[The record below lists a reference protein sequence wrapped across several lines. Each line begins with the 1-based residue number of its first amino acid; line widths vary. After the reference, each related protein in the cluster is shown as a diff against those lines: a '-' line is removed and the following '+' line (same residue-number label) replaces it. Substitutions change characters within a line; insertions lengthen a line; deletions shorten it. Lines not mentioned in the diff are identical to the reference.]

1 MQIALTQSTAQPKP
15 KLYLIDGSGFIFRAF
30 HAIPPLTRKDGTQV
44 NAVYGFCTMLSKL
57 LTDHHAEYIA
67 VVFDASRENFRN
79 TIYTEY
85 KAHRPPT
92 PPELIPQFP
101 LIREATTAFN
111 IPWFQLEGYEAD
123 DLIATFTEIGKANAF
138 ETIIVSSDKDL
149 MQLVGDDVTM
159 FDHFKNIYITPN
171 EVQEKYGVPPSKM
184 IEIQSLMG
192 DSSDNVP
199 GVPKIGPKTAA
210 ELIQQFGNLE
220 NLLNNLDQI
229 PQKGRRENLE
239 TYQDQ
244 ARISH
249 QLVTLRKDVPINVS
263 LDDLKRKDLHL
274 PNLLQFVKDQNFK
287 TLLARFEKLE
297 TTKTED
303 SAAPKTT
310 PEKETYTCITDI
322 ETLQKWIDACYTKG
336 IVAVDTETTALNP
349 QLAQIAGV
357 SLALSKGEACYIPLS
372 HVGTFG
378 QIEKEQINKDIALK
392 MLKPMLEDP
401 AILKIGHNIKYD
413 AHIFAHYNIEISPT
427 DDTMVLSYTL
437 ENGLHGHSLDEL
449 ASLFF
454 NHDMI
459 KFKDVVGTGKSQLIF
474 TQIPLNEAT
483 AYAAEDADYTFRLHE
498 ILKPRL
504 IEDHLVALY
513 EEIER
518 PLIPVLKAMEKKGI
532 MLDLNALVQ
541 AGQNFATHAKDL
553 EKKIFDLAGQE
564 FNIGSP
570 KQLGEIL
577 FDKLNLPAPKKGKA
591 GHYETNSDI
600 LEPLAQE
607 GHLIAQHVLAWRQ
620 YTKLISTYVE
630 GLKQEINPK
639 TNRVHTSYGMT
650 IASTG
655 RLNSSNPNLQNI
667 PTRTEE
673 GRQIRRAFKAAPGHK
688 LVSFDYSQ
696 IELRLLAEF
705 ANITELRDAFKH
717 KEDIHKLT
725 ASQIFHLPLEDV
737 TSDIRRKAKA
747 INFGIIYGIS
757 AFGLAKQ
764 LGCPNKEAS
773 DYIKSYFERYPGIQT
788 YMEQTKE
795 FCRQNGFVKTLMGRK
810 CFIPDINAK
819 NGAIRSFSERAAINA
834 PLQGS
839 NADIIKLA
847 MVKIHHF
854 LWEKYPDTSMLLQV
868 HDELIFEMPDKDIDI
883 LKPILKQMMEN
894 VVSLSVPLIV
904 DIGVGDNWA
913 EAGEK

>member
-1 MQIALTQSTAQPKP
+1 MQIALTQSSTNPKP

-57 LTDHHAEYIA
+57 LTDHHADYIA

-79 TIYTEY
+79 EIYSDY

-92 PPELIPQFP
+92 PPELIPQFA

-123 DLIATFTEIGKANAF
+123 DLIATFTEIGKKNKF

-171 EVQEKYGVPPSKM
+171 EVQEKYGVPPTKM

-210 ELIQQFGNLE
+210 ELILQFGNLE
-220 NLLNNLDQI
+220 NLLNNLNQI

-239 TYQDQ
+239 THQEQ

-249 QLVTLRKDVPINVS
+249 QLVTLRKDVPIKVS
-263 LDDLKRKDLHL
+263 IDDFKRKDLHL
-274 PNLLQFVKDQNFK
+274 PDLLQFVKDQNFK
-287 TLLARFEKLE
+287 TLLTRFEKLE
-297 TTKTED
+297 PNNSTSIQTK
-303 SAAPKTT
+303 PV
-310 PEKETYTCITDI
+310 KETYTCITDI
-322 ETLQKWIDACYTKG
+322 ETLQQWIDACYTKG

-357 SLALSKGEACYIPLS
+357 SLALSKGEACYIPLG

-378 QIEKEQINKDIALK
+378 QIEKEQLNKDVALK
-392 MLKPMLEDP
+392 LLKPMLEDP

-413 AHIFAHYNIEISPT
+413 AHIFAHYGIEISPF
-427 DDTMVLSYTL
+427 DDTILLSYVL

-474 TQIPLNEAT
+474 TQIPLKKAT
-483 AYAAEDADYTFRLHE
+483 DYAAEDADYTFRLHE

-532 MLDLNALVQ
+532 SLDLNALVQ
-541 AGQNFATHAKDL
+541 AGHTFTLRAKEL
-553 EKKIFDLAGQE
+553 EEKIFALAGQE

-591 GHYETNSDI
+591 GNYETNSDV
-600 LEPLAQE
+600 LDPLAQE

-620 YTKLISTYVE
+620 YSKLISTYVE

-696 IELRLLAEF
+696 IELRLLAEL
-705 ANITELRDAFKH
+705 AHIKELSDAFKN

-725 ASQIFHLPLEDV
+725 ASQIFHIPLDDV
-737 TSDIRRKAKA
+737 TSDVRRKAKA

-764 LGCPNKEAS
+764 LGCPNKEADS
-773 DYIKSYFERYPGIQT
+773 YIKSYFERYPGIQA

-795 FCRQNGFVKTLMGRK
+795 FCRQHGFVKTLMGRK

-819 NGAIRSFSERAAINA
+819 NGAIRNFSERAAINA

-854 LWEKYPDTSMLLQV
+854 LVKKYPETSMLLQV
-868 HDELIFEMPDKDIDI
+868 HDELIFEIPDKDVET
-883 LKPILKQMMEN
+883 LKPIIKNMMEN
-894 VVSLSVPLIV
+894 IVPLSVPLIV
-904 DIGVGDNWA
+904 DIGVGNNWT

>member
-1 MQIALTQSTAQPKP
+1 MTSTLTQSSTNPKP

-57 LTDHHAEYIA
+57 LTDHHADYIT

-79 TIYTEY
+79 SIYPEY

-149 MQLVGDDVTM
+149 MQLVSDDVTM

-210 ELIQQFGNLE
+210 ELIQQFDTLE

-239 TYQDQ
+239 IYQEQ

-249 QLVTLRKDVPINVS
+249 QLVTLRKDVPINIS
-263 LDDLKRKDLHL
+263 IDDFKRKDLHL
-274 PNLLQFVKDQNFK
+274 PDLLQFVKDLNFK

-297 TTKTED
+297 PNNSTSTQT
-303 SAAPKTT
+303 APV
-310 PEKETYTCITDI
+310 KETYACVTDI
-322 ETLQKWIDACYTKG
+322 ETLQKWIDACYEKG

-357 SLALSKGEACYIPLS
+357 SLAISKGEACYIPLS

-378 QIEKEQINKDIALK
+378 QIIKEQLNKDTALK
-392 MLKPMLEDP
+392 LLKPMLEDP
-401 AILKIGHNIKYD
+401 SVLKIGHNIKYD
-413 AHIFAHYNIEISPT
+413 AHIFAHYGIEISPF
-427 DDTMVLSYTL
+427 DDTMLLSYVL

-483 AYAAEDADYTFRLHE
+483 EYAAEDADYTFRLHE

-532 MLDLNALVQ
+532 SLDLNALVQ
-541 AGQNFATHAKDL
+541 AGHTFALRAKDL
-553 EKKIFDLAGQE
+553 EEKIFALAGQE

-591 GHYETNSDI
+591 GNYETNSDV

-607 GHLIAQHVLAWRQ
+607 GHVITQHVLAWRQ
-620 YTKLISTYVE
+620 YSKLISTYVE

-696 IELRLLAEF
+696 IELRLLAEL
-705 ANITELRDAFKH
+705 AYIKELRDAFKN

-725 ASQIFHLPLEDV
+725 ASQIFHIPLDEV
-737 TSDIRRKAKA
+737 TSDVRRKAKA

-764 LGCPNKEAS
+764 LGCPNKEADS
-773 DYIKSYFERYPGIQT
+773 YIKSYFERYPGIQA

-795 FCRQNGFVKTLMGRK
+795 FCRQHGFVKTLMGRK

-854 LWEKYPDTSMLLQV
+854 LLEKYPDTSMLLQV
-868 HDELIFEMPDKDIDI
+868 HDELIFEIPDKDVET
-883 LKPILKQMMEN
+883 LKPIIRNMMEN
-894 VVSLSVPLIV
+894 IVPLSVPLIV
-904 DIGVGDNWA
+904 DIGVGNNWT